1 MVFAVLL
8 EARGRVVEG
17 DEEKR
22 GLKER
27 GR

>member
-22 GLKER
+22 GLKE
-27 GR
+27 